1 MPGHLDAAGSPA
13 PALTVVGVRGIGE
26 VVAGSDVARLV
37 VDALA
42 RDGVSLGAGD
52 CLVVSSKVASKSL
65 GLTWSG
71 SKVDAVAAG
80 TVRVVAER
88 WADGRP
94 TRVVESV
101 AGPVMAAAGVDA
113 SNTGPSAT
121 LLVLPDDPDAVAER
135 LRSDAL
141 ALLGLDAATPFA
153 VVLSDTAGR
162 PWRGG
167 LTDFALGSAGLHV
180 LEDLRGGA
188 DHDGRPLAVTMRA
201 VADEVA
207 AAADLVKGKA
217 NGIPAALVRGLD
229 PACFDASAEGARRLV
244 RTGAGDWFALG
255 HVEAVRTALGAA
267 PGSDEALEVGVA
279 SAGGHDDV
287 AARVGRVVA
296 LALLEVP
303 EGSADV
309 DVRSARGADAAKDT
323 TQDGA
328 RGAGVAEI
336 TLAAPEDYEL
346 GRLVTRLEVAAHS
359 EGLRAIVTARG
370 PLSVTLTLSEPEP
383 AVTSHA
389 PRQS

>member
-1 MPGHLDAAGSPA
+1 MPVRLDASGSPVTSV
-13 PALTVVGVRGIGE
+13 TVLGVRGIGE
-26 VVAGSDVARLV
+26 VVAGADVASLV

-42 RDGVSLGAGD
+42 HDGVPLGAGD
-52 CLVVSSKVASKSL
+52 CLVISSKVASKAL

-71 SKVDAVAAG
+71 SKEDAVAAG

-88 WADGRP
+88 WAEGRP

-113 SNTGPSAT
+113 SNTGPSAA
-121 LLVLPDDPDAVAER
+121 LLVLPDDPDAVAAR
-135 LRSDAL
+135 LRSDVL
-141 ALLGLDAATPFA
+141 ALLGLPEATPFA

-162 PWRGG
+162 AWRGG
-167 LTDFALGSAGLHV
+167 LTDFALGSAGLLV
-180 LEDLRGGA
+180 LEDLRGGV

-207 AAADLVKGKA
+207 ASADLVKGKA

-229 PACFDASAEGARRLV
+229 PACFDASADGARRLV
-244 RTGAGDWFALG
+244 RTGPGDWFALG
-255 HVEAVRTALGAA
+255 HVEAVRAALGAA

-279 SAGGHDDV
+279 SAGGRDDV

-303 EGSADV
+303 DGSADV
-309 DVRSARGADAAKDT
+309 EVAGDAAEVT
-323 TQDGA
+323 AGA
-328 RGAGVAEI
+328 
-336 TLAAPEDYEL
+336 TDDYEL

-359 EGLRAIVTARG
+359 EALRAIVTARG
-370 PLSVTLTLSEPEP
+370 PLCVTLTLSEPDP

-389 PRQS
+389 SRQS